1 MTKIMVASAQLSRLG
16 RCGTMHGD
24 ERTISG
30 HRAALVVPQPAWFER
45 LERRRNL
52 CWSLRKSGHVRGIRT
67 SVKQPLPMKR
77 TAEIVGRI
85 ASSEIYKD
93 YEHAFSEATH
103 LPLAIRP
110 VEVWRFALENKK
122 YANPF
127 CAMLA
132 KYNRTCAAC
141 LETQK
146 RMDDIPGA
154 APRTVTCFAGLCD
167 SAVPVKVGESVIGY
181 LQTGQVALR
190 KPSSSQFK
198 RIAKQLIEWGVTVD
212 LGELEDA
219 YHHSRCLA
227 PQQYAA
233 VVKLLETFGKHL
245 SLLANQIVMQDEEAE
260 SPLARRARAY
270 ILANQ
275 ADPIDLAKVAQAMH
289 VSTFYFCKM
298 FKKATGLTF
307 TEYLGR
313 VRVEKAKNL
322 LLNPHLRISEIAY
335 DVGFQ
340 SLTHFNRVFRQVVG
354 QSPSEYRESKSARQM
369 LN

>member
-1 MTKIMVASAQLSRLG
+1 M
-16 RCGTMHGD
+16 
-24 ERTISG
+24 
-30 HRAALVVPQPAWFER
+30 
-45 LERRRNL
+45 N
-52 CWSLRKSGHVRGIRT
+52 
-67 SVKQPLPMKR
+67 R
-77 TAEIVGRI
+77 TATIVERI

-93 YEHAFSEATH
+93 YERAFSEATQ
-103 LPLAIRP
+103 LPLALRP
-110 VEVWRFALENKK
+110 VEVWRFALEGKK
-122 YANPF
+122 YENPF

-132 KYNRTCAAC
+132 KCNRTCAAC

-146 RMDDIPGA
+146 KMDDVPGTGA
-154 APRTVTCFAGLCD
+154 RTVTCFAGLCD
-167 SAVPVKVGESVIGY
+167 SAVPLQAGEKIIGF

-190 KPSSSQFK
+190 KPSASQFEK
-198 RIAKQLIEWGVTVD
+198 IAKQLIRWGVTID
-212 LGELEDA
+212 FRELEDA
-219 YHHSRCLA
+219 YYQSRCVT
-227 PQQYAA
+227 PQQYSAM
-233 VVKLLETFGKHL
+233 VKLLETFAQHL
-245 SLLANQIVMQDEEAE
+245 SLVANQIALQEEEAE
-260 SPLARRARAY
+260 SPFARRARAY

-354 QSPSEYRESKSARQM
+354 ESPTEYRESKSPRQL

>member
-1 MTKIMVASAQLSRLG
+1 MEELHVMNQSAQ
-16 RCGTMHGD
+16 
-24 ERTISG
+24 I
-30 HRAALVVPQPAWFER
+30 
-45 LERRRNL
+45 LE
-52 CWSLRKSGHVRGIRT
+52 
-67 SVKQPLPMKR
+67 
-77 TAEIVGRI
+77 RI

-93 YEHAFSEATH
+93 YERAFSQATQ
-103 LPLAIRP
+103 LPMALRA
-110 VEVWRFALENKK
+110 VEVWRFGLENKK
-122 YANPF
+122 YENPF

-141 LETQK
+141 LESQK
-146 RMDDIPGA
+146 KMDDIPGPGA
-154 APRTVTCFAGLCD
+154 RTITCFAGLCD
-167 SAVPVKVGESVIGY
+167 SAVPVQVGEKIIGF

-190 KPSSSQFK
+190 KPTAAQFGK
-198 RIAKQLIEWGVTVD
+198 IAKQLLDWGVTAN
-212 LGELEDA
+212 LRKLEDA
-219 YHHSRCLA
+219 YYQSRCLA

-233 VVKLLETFGKHL
+233 MVKLLETFAKHL
-245 SLLANQIVMQDEEAE
+245 SLVANQIVVQEGEAE
-260 SPLARRARAY
+260 SPLVRRARAY

-275 ADPIDLAKVAQAMH
+275 SDPIDLAKVAQAMH

-307 TEYLGR
+307 TEYLCR

-340 SLTHFNRVFRQVVG
+340 SLTHFNRVFRLVVG
-354 QSPSEYRESKSARQM
+354 QSPTEYRESKSVRHM

>member
-1 MTKIMVASAQLSRLG
+1 MNKNAQIVDRL
-16 RCGTMHGD
+16 
-24 ERTISG
+24 
-30 HRAALVVPQPAWFER
+30 
-45 LERRRNL
+45 
-52 CWSLRKSGHVRGIRT
+52 
-67 SVKQPLPMKR
+67 
-77 TAEIVGRI
+77 

-93 YEHAFSEATH
+93 YERAFSDATQ
-103 LPLAIRP
+103 LPLALRP
-110 VEVWRFALENKK
+110 VEVWRFGLENKK
-122 YANPF
+122 YENPF

-132 KYNRTCAAC
+132 KCNRTCAAC
-141 LETQK
+141 LEMQK
-146 RMDDIPGA
+146 KMDDIPGTG
-154 APRTVTCFAGLCD
+154 PRTVTCFAGLCD
-167 SAVPVKVGESVIGY
+167 SAVPVQVGEKIIGF

-190 KPSSSQFK
+190 KPAAAQFGK
-198 RIAKQLIEWGVTVD
+198 ITRQLLDWGVTVD
-212 LGELEDA
+212 LHKLEDA
-219 YHHSRCLA
+219 YYQSRCLA

-233 VVKLLETFGKHL
+233 MVKLLETFAQHL
-245 SLLANQIVMQDEEAE
+245 SLLANQIVVQEDEAE
-260 SPLARRARAY
+260 SPLVRRARAY

-307 TEYLGR
+307 TEYLSR

-354 QSPSEYRESKSARQM
+354 QSPSDYRESKSVRHM